1 MCLSEWGFCT
11 ENKGPNP
18 MILAYIE
25 PKLHLKLW
33 TRVSEYRGRENGL
46 VIYNKELRKW
56 SFWA

>member
-1 MCLSEWGFCT
+1 MV
-11 ENKGPNP
+11 
-18 MILAYIE
+18 LAYIE

-33 TRVSEYRGRENGL
+33 IPVSEYRGRENGL